1 VIWYIKRRD
10 KMSIKDLFA
19 RKKRKTERPS
29 IITVP
34 IGRILPNPAQA
45 RKSFPDLNRLAES
58 IRRYGIIEP
67 LTVRPVP
74 NAEPSGSKRKNDA
87 PVFEL
92 VSGERRLRAAKIAG
106 VNEVPC
112 LVLSLDDRNAAEM
125 GAAINS
131 HRVPLTFFEEATA
144 MATFIDVYGLTQED
158 TAAVFGIPKS
168 ALSGKLRLLRLTGAE
183 KLIITGGGLTERH
196 ARAVIKICD
205 PEKRIDVIQEAVRL
219 GLSVSETEELVDR
232 VLCPAEEKA
241 KKRRATIKDPRVV
254 YNTIDKAIESIE
266 NAGVSVEKERHEKED
281 TVELLFR
288 IKKPSRTFP
297 AKFPDFSQSEEIIGA
312 SKAV

>member
-1 VIWYIKRRD
+1 
-10 KMSIKDLFA
+10 MSIKNPFT
-19 RKKRKTERPS
+19 RKKRKTERQS
-29 IITVP
+29 VISVP
-34 IGRILPNPAQA
+34 IGRILPNPAQT
-45 RKSFPDLNRLAES
+45 RKCFPDLNRLSES

-67 LTVRPVP
+67 LTVRSVP
-74 NAEPSGSKRKNDA
+74 NANPIGAKRKDNA
-87 PVFEL
+87 PVYEL

-106 VNEVPC
+106 LSEVPC
-112 LVLSLDDRNAAEM
+112 VVMALDDRNAAEM
-125 GAAINS
+125 SAVANS
-131 HRVPLTFFEEATA
+131 NRIPLTFFEEATA
-144 MATFIDVYGLTQED
+144 MAAFLDVYGLTHDD

-183 KLIITGGGLTERH
+183 KLIITGGGLSERH
-196 ARAVIKICD
+196 ARAVIKIAD

-241 KKRRATIKDPRVV
+241 KKRRAAIKDPRVV

-266 NAGVSVEKERHEKED
+266 NAGVSVEKERREKDD

-288 IKKPSRTFP
+288 IKKPSRNFP
-297 AKFPDFSQSEEIIGA
+297 AKFPEFSPAEEIITPT
-312 SKAV
+312 KAV

>member
-1 VIWYIKRRD
+1 
-10 KMSIKDLFA
+10 MCIKDLFT
-19 RKKRKTERPS
+19 RKKRKTERQS
-29 IITVP
+29 VIMVP
-34 IGRILPNPAQA
+34 IGRILPNPAQT
-45 RKSFPDLNRLAES
+45 RRNFPDLNRLTDS

-74 NAEPSGSKRKNDA
+74 NADPEGARRRNDA
-87 PVFEL
+87 PVYEL

-106 VNEVPC
+106 LHEVPC
-112 LVLSLDDRNAAEM
+112 IALALDDRNAAEM
-125 GAAINS
+125 SAAMNS
-131 HRVPLTFFEEATA
+131 NRIPLTFFEEASA
-144 MATFIDVYGLTQED
+144 MAAFLDIYGLTQDD

-196 ARAVIKICD
+196 ARAVLKICD
-205 PEKRIDVIQEAVRL
+205 TEKRISVIQEAVRL

-232 VLCPAEEKA
+232 VLCPTEERA
-241 KKRRATIKDPRVV
+241 KKRRASIKDPRIV

-266 NAGVSVEKERHEKED
+266 NAGVSVERERHEKED

-288 IKKPSRTFP
+288 IKKPSRHIP
-297 AKFPDFSQSEEIIGA
+297 SKFPEFSHADEIIG
-312 SKAV
+312 SPKAV

>member
-1 VIWYIKRRD
+1 
-10 KMSIKDLFA
+10 MSIKYLFR
-19 RKKRKTERPS
+19 RKKRKAERQS
-29 IITVP
+29 VIMVP
-34 IGRILPNPAQA
+34 VGRILPNPAQT
-45 RKSFPDLNRLAES
+45 RKSFPDLNRLTES

-74 NAEPSGSKRKNDA
+74 NAEPLGARKKNDS
-87 PVFEL
+87 VYEL

-112 LVLSLDDRNAAEM
+112 VVLALDDRNAAEM
-125 GAAINS
+125 SAAANS
-131 HRVPLTFFEEATA
+131 NRVPLTFFEEATA
-144 MATFIDVYGLTQED
+144 MASFLDVYGLTQED

-196 ARAVIKICD
+196 ARAVLKICD
-205 PEKRIDVIQEAVRL
+205 PEKRINVIQEAVRL

-232 VLCPAEEKA
+232 VLCPTEEKA
-241 KKRRATIKDPRVV
+241 KRRRASIKDPRIV

-266 NAGVSVEKERHEKED
+266 NAGVSVERERREKDD

-288 IKKPSRTFP
+288 IKKPSRNISP
-297 AKFPDFSQSEEIIGA
+297 KFPEFSPADEIIG
-312 SKAV
+312 SPKAV

>member
-1 VIWYIKRRD
+1 
-10 KMSIKDLFA
+10 MSIKYLFR
-19 RKKRKTERPS
+19 RKKRKAERQS
-29 IITVP
+29 VIMVP
-34 IGRILPNPAQA
+34 VGRILPNPAQT
-45 RKSFPDLNRLAES
+45 RKSFPDLNRLTES

-74 NAEPSGSKRKNDA
+74 NAEPLGARKKNDA
-87 PVFEL
+87 VYEL

-112 LVLSLDDRNAAEM
+112 VVLALDDRNAAEM
-125 GAAINS
+125 SAAANS
-131 HRVPLTFFEEATA
+131 NRVPLTFFEEATA
-144 MATFIDVYGLTQED
+144 MASFLDVYGLTQED

-196 ARAVIKICD
+196 ARAVLKICD
-205 PEKRIDVIQEAVRL
+205 PEKRINVIQEAVRL

-232 VLCPAEEKA
+232 VFCPTEEKA
-241 KKRRATIKDPRVV
+241 KRRRASIKDPRIV

-266 NAGVSVEKERHEKED
+266 NAGVSVERERREKDD

-288 IKKPSRTFP
+288 IKKPSRNIST
-297 AKFPDFSQSEEIIGA
+297 KFPEFSPADEIIG
-312 SKAV
+312 SPKAV

>member
-1 VIWYIKRRD
+1 
-10 KMSIKDLFA
+10 MSIKYLFR
-19 RKKRKTERPS
+19 RKKRKAERQS
-29 IITVP
+29 VIMVP
-34 IGRILPNPAQA
+34 VGRILPNPAQT
-45 RKSFPDLNRLAES
+45 RKSFPDLNRLTES

-74 NAEPSGSKRKNDA
+74 NAEPLGARKKNDA
-87 PVFEL
+87 VYEL

-112 LVLSLDDRNAAEM
+112 VVLALDDRNAAEM
-125 GAAINS
+125 SAAANS
-131 HRVPLTFFEEATA
+131 NRVPLTFFEEATA
-144 MATFIDVYGLTQED
+144 MASFLDVYGLTQED

-196 ARAVIKICD
+196 ARAVLKICD
-205 PEKRIDVIQEAVRL
+205 PEKRINVIQEAVRL

-232 VLCPAEEKA
+232 VLCPTEEKA
-241 KKRRATIKDPRVV
+241 KRRRASIKDPRIV

-266 NAGVSVEKERHEKED
+266 NAGVSVERERREKDD

-288 IKKPSRTFP
+288 IKKPSRNIST
-297 AKFPDFSQSEEIIGA
+297 KFPEFSPADEIIG
-312 SKAV
+312 SPKAV

>member
-1 VIWYIKRRD
+1 
-10 KMSIKDLFA
+10 MSIKDFFV
-19 RKKRKTERPS
+19 RKKGKNERQS
-29 IITVP
+29 VTSVP
-34 IGRILPNPAQA
+34 IGRILPNPAQV
-45 RKSFPDLNRLAES
+45 RKSFPDLNRLTES

-74 NAEPSGSKRKNDA
+74 NANPSGSRKKVDA
-87 PVFEL
+87 PVYEL
-92 VSGERRLRAAKIAG
+92 ISGERRLRAAKIAG
-106 VNEVPC
+106 ISEVPC
-112 LVLSLDDRNAAEM
+112 IVMALDDRNAAEM
-125 GAAINS
+125 SAVTNS
-131 HRVPLTFFEEATA
+131 HRVPLTFFEEAAA

-232 VLCPAEEKA
+232 VLCPTEEKA

-266 NAGVSVEKERHEKED
+266 NAGVSVEKERHEKDD

-288 IKKPSRTFP
+288 IKKPSRSLP
-297 AKFPDFSQSEEIIGA
+297 AKFPEFSPNEEIIG
-312 SKAV
+312 SPKAV

>member
-1 VIWYIKRRD
+1 
-10 KMSIKDLFA
+10 MSIKYLFR
-19 RKKRKTERPS
+19 RKKRKAERQS
-29 IITVP
+29 VIMVP
-34 IGRILPNPAQA
+34 VGRILPNPAQT
-45 RKSFPDLNRLAES
+45 RKSFPDLNRLTES

-74 NAEPSGSKRKNDA
+74 NAEPLGARKKNDA
-87 PVFEL
+87 VYEL

-112 LVLSLDDRNAAEM
+112 VVLALDDRNAAEM
-125 GAAINS
+125 SAAANS
-131 HRVPLTFFEEATA
+131 NRVPLTFFEEATA
-144 MATFIDVYGLTQED
+144 MASFLDVYGLTQED

-196 ARAVIKICD
+196 ARAVLKICD
-205 PEKRIDVIQEAVRL
+205 PEKRINVIQEAVRL

-232 VLCPAEEKA
+232 VLCPTEEKA
-241 KKRRATIKDPRVV
+241 KRRRASIKDPRIV

-266 NAGVSVEKERHEKED
+266 NAGVSVERERREKDD

-288 IKKPSRTFP
+288 IKKPSRNISP
-297 AKFPDFSQSEEIIGA
+297 KFPEFSPADEIIG
-312 SKAV
+312 SPKAV

>member
-1 VIWYIKRRD
+1 
-10 KMSIKDLFA
+10 MNIKDLL
-19 RKKRKTERPS
+19 RIKKRKNERQS
-29 IITVP
+29 VISVP
-34 IGRILPNPAQA
+34 VGRILPNPAQV
-45 RKSFPDLNRLAES
+45 RKSFPDLNRLTES

-74 NAEPSGSKRKNDA
+74 NANPSGSRKKDDA
-87 PVFEL
+87 PVYEL

-106 VNEVPC
+106 IGEVPC
-112 LVLSLDDRNAAEM
+112 VVLALDDRNAAEM
-125 GAAINS
+125 SAVTNS
-131 HRVPLTFFEEATA
+131 HRVPLTFFEEAAA

-232 VLCPAEEKA
+232 VLCPTEEKA
-241 KKRRATIKDPRVV
+241 KKRRAAIKDPRVV

-288 IKKPSRTFP
+288 IKKPSRSFP
-297 AKFPDFSQSEEIIGA
+297 SKFPEFSPAEEIVG
-312 SKAV
+312 SPKAV

>member
-1 VIWYIKRRD
+1 
-10 KMSIKDLFA
+10 MSIKYLFR
-19 RKKRKTERPS
+19 RKKRKAERQS
-29 IITVP
+29 VIMVP
-34 IGRILPNPAQA
+34 VGRILPNPAQT
-45 RKSFPDLNRLAES
+45 RKSFPDLNRLTES

-74 NAEPSGSKRKNDA
+74 NAEPLGARKKNDA
-87 PVFEL
+87 VYEL

-112 LVLSLDDRNAAEM
+112 VVLALDDRNAAEM
-125 GAAINS
+125 SAAANS
-131 HRVPLTFFEEATA
+131 NRVPLTFFEEATA
-144 MATFIDVYGLTQED
+144 MASFLDVYGLTQED
-158 TAAVFGIPKS
+158 TAAVFWIPKS

-196 ARAVIKICD
+196 ARAVLKICD
-205 PEKRIDVIQEAVRL
+205 PEKRINVIQEAVRL

-232 VLCPAEEKA
+232 VLCPTEEKS
-241 KKRRATIKDPRVV
+241 KRRRASIKDPRIV

-266 NAGVSVEKERHEKED
+266 NAGVSVERERREKDD

-288 IKKPSRTFP
+288 IKKPSRNIST
-297 AKFPDFSQSEEIIGA
+297 KFPEFSPADEIIG
-312 SKAV
+312 SPKAV